1 MSHRGNDE
9 IKERLWEQVD
19 SMTDAEVFDQALE
32 TSTWRS
38 LHMRNDESWDEMRM
52 SADQYRQAL
61 FLQMWN
67 DYPEH

>member
-9 IKERLWEQVD
+9 IKERLREQVE

-38 LHMRNDESWDEMRM
+38 LEGWEEMRK
-52 SADQYRQAL
+52 SADSYRHAL

-67 DYPEH
+67 DYPEY